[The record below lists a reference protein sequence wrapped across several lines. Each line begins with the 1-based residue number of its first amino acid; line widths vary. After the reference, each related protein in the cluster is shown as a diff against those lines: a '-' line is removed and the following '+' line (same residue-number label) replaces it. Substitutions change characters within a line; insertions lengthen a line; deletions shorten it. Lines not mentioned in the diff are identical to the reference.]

1 MPLKN
6 IDNKKFKRN
15 KNLKFDREVDY
26 KLISVTGKIYRIEVK
41 LMGKGNP
48 ESADVI
54 IARDTNI
61 LIADVLSDQNR
72 AQLEN
77 LGIEYLTLKNNKNL
91 IGDFKT
97 ILKKFNIPHF

>member
-6 IDNKKFKRN
+6 IDDKKFKRN

-61 LIADVLSDQNR
+61 FIADVLSDQNR

-91 IGDFKT
+91 IGDFKA